1 MTFPANWVGFG
12 PRLLALHERE
22 RRFVWAY
29 VVNSISDKRENGS
42 QAARD
47 AGYSDTKEACKVRA
61 HELLH
66 RDDVLDAIQE
76 VAGRELRGLVV
87 PAVMGMARLLD
98 KPDHPDHFKAVTAVL
113 NRTGFSEKTTVEVH
127 HSGSIELNRT
137 DSALEALAYLKSLD
151 VPREKL
157 VEQFGHSGLARYEK
171 MLEERDAKR
180 SMKVIEH
187 VDTVQ
192 PKDDGK

>member
-47 AGYSDTKEACKVRA
+47 AGYSDKSEACKVRA

-66 RDDVLDAIQE
+66 REDVLDAIQE

-87 PAVMGMARLLD
+87 PAVMGMARLLE

-127 HSGSIELNRT
+127 HTGSIDLNHT
-137 DSALEALAYLKSLD
+137 DAALEALAYLQGMQ
-151 VPREKL
+151 VPEEKL
-157 VEQFGHSGLARYEK
+157 VEQFGHSGLTRYRR
-171 MLEERDAKR
+171 MLEEREAKR
-180 SMKVIEH
+180 GMRVI
-187 VDTVQ
+187 
-192 PKDDGK
+192 DGTPG